1 MDQMNIHLLERASLL
16 VLEMVNGVVNPL
28 SVKVIIF
35 LFISFL
41 ICKYCRNCVNSF
53 TYK

>member
-1 MDQMNIHLLERASLL
+1 MDQMNIHLLERAGLF
-16 VLEMVNGVVNPL
+16 VLEMMNGVVNLL

-41 ICKYCRNCVNSF
+41 ICKYSRNFANSF
-53 TYK
+53 TYM